1 GPPPAP
7 PAAPAGAG
15 GGAGPPPGRPRRAGG
30 GAAGAV
36 DADTAWYAQA
46 LAAALRERA
55 RPVLFAAWSGFWR
68 PRSLR
73 YEHGRDDPDAYLDT
87 WLDVAGLHRE
97 VLDPL
102 GARTGRWWVPSLYD
116 PGTDRASR
124 AAREAVPDD
133 AVLVLAGPFL
143 LRDELRWSLDAV
155 VHLSTSD
162 AAVRRRVDPAD
173 AGRVL
178 GAWHRYLGE
187 CDPLERADAVLRCE
201 DPRHPAE
208 LVRG

>member
-1 GPPPAP
+1 MSTTHRPTGPAEFAGRW
-7 PAAPAGAG
+7 AASLPAGARVG
-15 GGAGPPPGRPRRAGG
+15 VD
-30 GAAGAV
+30 GAV
-36 DADTAWYAQA
+36 DADTAWYAA
-46 LAAALRERA
+46 HVADALRAAA
-55 RPVLFAAWSGFWR
+55 RPVLVTVWSGFWR

-73 YEHGRDDPDAYLDT
+73 LEHGRDDPDAFHDD

-116 PGTDRASR
+116 PATDRASR
-124 AAREAVPDD
+124 APREAVPDD

-143 LRDELRWSLDAV
+143 LRDELRRGLDAV

-162 AAVRRRVDPAD
+162 AAVRRRVDPTD
-173 AGRVL
+173 AERVL
-178 GAWHRYLGE
+178 GAWHRYLAE
-187 CDPLERADAVLRCE
+187 SDPVERATAVLRCE

-208 LVRG
+208 LLR